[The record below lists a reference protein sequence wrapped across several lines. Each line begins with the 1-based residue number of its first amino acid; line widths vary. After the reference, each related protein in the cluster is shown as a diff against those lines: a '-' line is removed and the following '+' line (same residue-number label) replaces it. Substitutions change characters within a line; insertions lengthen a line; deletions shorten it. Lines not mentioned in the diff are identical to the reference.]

1 VRRIG
6 PAVMLTLS
14 LMLAPIAE
22 PQAAG
27 KVYRIGY
34 LESHLRFHDSESVG
48 GFEVVP
54 KVQLPSESIV
64 LAVGARLLLTSDLSG
79 RVLTRDLSGFR

>member
-1 VRRIG
+1 MRRIG

-14 LMLAPIAE
+14 LTLAPIAE

-34 LESHLRFHDSESVG
+34 LGSHLRFHDSESVG

-79 RVLTRDLSGFR
+79 RVLTSDLSGFR